1 MFATRTSERWVAE
14 LVAAGVPAARVND
27 VAEALRDPQ
36 AVSRE
41 TVVGYRH
48 PTLGDV
54 RLAGSPLRLTGEL
67 PEPARAPLLGE
78 HTDDVLR
85 ELCGYDQGRIG
96 ELRAAGVVG
105 QPRPE
110 EHRWAESTARS

>member
-1 MFATRTSERWVAE
+1 M
-14 LVAAGVPAARVND
+14 PAARVND
-27 VAEALRDPQ
+27 VAEALDDPQ
-36 AVSRE
+36 TVARDAVI
-41 TVVGYRH
+41 GYRH

-54 RLAGSPLRLTGEL
+54 RQAGSPLRLTGEL

-85 ELCGYDQGRIG
+85 ELCGYGEARIA

-105 QPRPE
+105 QSRPE